1 MDKKILEKAIKILKA
16 VEEAGKDGIWLTEI
30 GKLVNMHRTTVAR
43 MIDRHLAEFVTQD
56 IVPPFNL
63 RMIRLKPDRDLIGII
78 RYLKVKEK
86 IESVRNSK

>member
-1 MDKKILEKAIKILKA
+1 MDKKTLEKLIKILKA
-16 VEEAGKDGIWLTEI
+16 VEEAGKDGVWLTEI

-43 MIDRHLAEFVTQD
+43 MIDRHLTEFVSQD